1 MGCDG
6 FGIYSLTSFKKRL
19 IFWQHY
25 QKLELIQEL
34 TGWIIA
40 STEIISSNTICP
52 LSKESDNPSEKV
64 RKTGGDLYDIKK
76 TLVTTTET
84 FVKEGNTD
92 MVDKKK

>member
-1 MGCDG
+1 MAALSKVGT
-6 FGIYSLTSFKKRL
+6 YSRVNR
-19 IFWQHY
+19 
-25 QKLELIQEL
+25 
-34 TGWIIA
+34 WIIA

-92 MVDKKK
+92 MVDKKKENTT